1 MSPLVRVV
9 KRNSRVYRTKNYF
22 CSCLFTL
29 QIRLIFNMSTMFQK
43 IKAIIDWCMAL
54 YNKAFENVLSIR
66 AMHTCYDDPDK
77 FIDLMNERYFHFSEA
92 QLAEAKESC
101 PLQVAGGAI
110 VTKVARKRI
119 HLHALHAA
127 CATMLCALPTN
138 WIMWPL
144 MIVDMVY
151 FQVQIF
157 AISQELYILYRPK
170 AEYSEMKFDYNTLA
184 NVAVKMQ
191 GTMLKH
197 KVIKQAKKS
206 VGKIGKWL
214 IKKGVRF
221 LRGPVQALMRQI
233 LKWFGITLTKDV
245 VETSLNL
252 LMALGCATVA
262 GLISYWLFVPMAKRL
277 ENELIDSK

>member
-1 MSPLVRVV
+1 
-9 KRNSRVYRTKNYF
+9 
-22 CSCLFTL
+22 
-29 QIRLIFNMSTMFQK
+29 
-43 IKAIIDWCMAL
+43 
-54 YNKAFENVLSIR
+54 
-66 AMHTCYDDPDK
+66 
-77 FIDLMNERYFHFSEA
+77 
-92 QLAEAKESC
+92 
-101 PLQVAGGAI
+101 
-110 VTKVARKRI
+110 
-119 HLHALHAA
+119 
-127 CATMLCALPTN
+127 
-138 WIMWPL
+138 
-144 MIVDMVY
+144 
-151 FQVQIF
+151 
-157 AISQELYILYRPK
+157 
-170 AEYSEMKFDYNTLA
+170 MKFDYNTLA